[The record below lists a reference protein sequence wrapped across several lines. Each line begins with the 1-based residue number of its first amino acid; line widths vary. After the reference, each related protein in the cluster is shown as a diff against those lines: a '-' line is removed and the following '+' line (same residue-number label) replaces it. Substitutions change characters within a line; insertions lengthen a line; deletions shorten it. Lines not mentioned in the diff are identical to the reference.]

1 MKKILWLASWYPNKN
16 SPFEGDFIQRHAKAL
31 ALLNPVTVIYISQ
44 GGIEQEEKKDIYVE
58 HTTDGLTE
66 IIYHFKFSK
75 TGWSLLDKIRYN
87 IIYRK
92 KAKQLLKKYFAIHG
106 KPEIVH
112 VHIPLKAGLLAQW
125 IKRKFGIDYFVTE
138 HSSHYVPNS
147 FDAFEKRPF
156 LHRLMTKKVFTEAKK
171 VSTVSLDV
179 LEKIRKFFTI
189 NNAAII
195 PNVVDTSVFNYTES
209 NIQKDN
215 AFTFI
220 HVSSLVSPHK
230 NVKQIISSFAKLAA
244 NNENLKLVLVGP
256 FNQELVSMVDGLNLN
271 NHITFTGEI
280 AYNSVAQCMKEADAF
295 ILFSDF
301 ENLPCVIL
309 EALCCGLPVISSDAG
324 GIREVINNENGILV
338 NAISEDALYNAM
350 HTMYSQYAQYN
361 RQMIATN
368 GTNAFNYKKIATD
381 FLTFYEG

>member
-31 ALLNPVTVIYISQ
+31 ALLNPVTVIYIAQ
-44 GGIEQEEKKDIYVE
+44 GGIEQEEKKDIYIE

-75 TGWSLLDKIRYN
+75 TGWSLLDTIRYN
-87 IIYRK
+87 ILYRK
-92 KAKQLLKKYFAIHG
+92 KAKQLLKNYFNIHG
-106 KPEIVH
+106 KPEILH
-112 VHIPLKAGLLAQW
+112 VHIPLKAGVLAQW

-138 HSSHYVPNS
+138 HSSHYVPYS

-156 LHRLMTKKVFTEAKK
+156 LHRLMTQKVFTEAKK

-179 LEKIRKFFTI
+179 LEKIRNFFPVK
-189 NNAAII
+189 NAAVI
-195 PNVVDTSVFNYTES
+195 PNVVDTSLFNY
-209 NIQKDN
+209 NDN
-215 AFTFI
+215 NKGNTAFTFI

-230 NVKQIISSFAKLAA
+230 NVTQIIGSFAKLAA
-244 NNENLKLVLVGP
+244 NNNNVKLVLVGP
-256 FNQELVSMVDGLNLN
+256 FNQDLVNMVDEHNLSP
-271 NHITFTGEI
+271 HITFTGEI
-280 AYNSVAQCMKEADAF
+280 AYTAVAQSMKDADAF

-309 EALCCGLPVISSDAG
+309 EALCCGLPVISSHAG

-338 NAISEDALYNAM
+338 NSINEQALYDAM
-350 HTMYSQYAQYN
+350 HTMYNQYASYN
-361 RQMIATN
+361 RQLISIN

-381 FLTFYEG
+381 FLAFYEG